1 MSGYLS
7 LGNEPQSKRVF
18 LVEAEE
24 YLPMKNLK
32 WKPFIFRTFL
42 FLTAE
47 ICLTPLGL
55 DDLAD
60 YSEFLYERNEIALI
74 C

>member
-1 MSGYLS
+1 M
-7 LGNEPQSKRVF
+7 
-18 LVEAEE
+18 
-24 YLPMKNLK
+24 NLK
-32 WKPFIFRTFL
+32 WKQFIFRTFL

-60 YSEFLYERNEIALI
+60 YSEFLYERNENALI
-74 C
+74 LLGERHESIYA